1 MMLSSSNIQQLW
13 LFRVL
18 RAKVILQVLDP
29 QPPVIQELE
38 IISSRAQ
45 NMWNADR
52 GMEERNRNISIRI

>member
-1 MMLSSSNIQQLW
+1 MLSSSNIQQLW